1 MNKKIMRK
9 FISVFLAVQMI
20 LSCGAV
26 FASSGMMGNFF
37 GGTEVSMHIDDPGG
51 KMTGMVNG
59 VLGLLQYAGFAIA
72 IGMTIYA
79 GMKYMMSAAN
89 EKAELKQSSV
99 RLVVGAI
106 IVAGISGIFPVIF
119 GLFMDLPNA

>member
-1 MNKKIMRK
+1 
-9 FISVFLAVQMI
+9 
-20 LSCGAV
+20 
-26 FASSGMMGNFF
+26 
-37 GGTEVSMHIDDPGG
+37 MHIDDPGG